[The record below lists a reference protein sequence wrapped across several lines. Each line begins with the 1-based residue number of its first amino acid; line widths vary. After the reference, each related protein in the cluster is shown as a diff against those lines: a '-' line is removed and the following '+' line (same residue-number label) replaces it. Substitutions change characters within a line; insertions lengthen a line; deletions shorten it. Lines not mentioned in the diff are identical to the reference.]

1 MTELGMLG
9 DGRRKSKFDP
19 DLARRVNEESEIEAR
34 QKKIDELKRKNGLVK
49 EELKEEPTPEPA
61 TASPIIVSVDYDNL
75 QIEQLSPREGVEK
88 KLFYYDKSL
97 ADLRTRLK
105 NPNAR
110 HLGHREVFGIIMD
123 GLEGRLDDPKLV
135 SLKQIYSDMISS
147 YGEWL
152 SLAMQRK
159 GDTLYCYEKPEGLV
173 GNGSN
178 YVQKN
183 FTYSGQ
189 PKTFDIAG
197 IASGTY
203 VDLEKFKSNLV
214 EYLYGRTFAKLPD
227 VMKEGGKRAQLLLP
241 LENMGVRPV
250 GRGGIGNRY
259 EVDAYYDRRA
269 SRGVVPVA
277 PEKSEVNK

>member
-110 HLGHREVFGIIMD
+110 HLEHREVFGIIMD

-152 SLAMQRK
+152 SLAMRRK
-159 GDTLYCYEKPEGLV
+159 KDKLICYEKPEGLV
-173 GNGSN
+173 WDGSN

-197 IASGTY
+197 IASDTY
-203 VDLEKFKSNLV
+203 VDLNQFKPELIL
-214 EYLYGRTFAKLPD
+214 YLYGRPFAKLPNELK
-227 VMKEGGKRAQLLLP
+227 VGSSRTQLWLP
-241 LENMGVRPV
+241 SENMGVRPV
-250 GRGGIGNRY
+250 GRGGVNY
-259 EVDAYYDRRA
+259 WYDVDAICDSWA